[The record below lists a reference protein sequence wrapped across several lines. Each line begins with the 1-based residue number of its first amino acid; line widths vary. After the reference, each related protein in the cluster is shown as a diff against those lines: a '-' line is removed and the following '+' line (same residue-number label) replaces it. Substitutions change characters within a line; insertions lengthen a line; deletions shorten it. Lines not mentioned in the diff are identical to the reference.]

1 MIDRTQLLQKLD
13 RIAGGGD
20 IAPGLELLAAFVGAE
35 HYLLA
40 RYDAFTEESYGYV
53 VSSNW
58 PFDLLRSLGAA
69 VVRQQTK
76 CNEVGRCMSAI
87 EPQFAMCPAAVRV
100 PEHLS
105 RSYCAVPF
113 NSGQAR
119 LLMVFLFR
127 EDIVIARDRAYDAA
141 LIAAYYAGRFSQ
153 AVYVSDNVLDLTER
167 EIECLNWIAEG
178 KTSDEISVIIG
189 ISRNT
194 VNNYITSIMRKTAT
208 KTRSEAIAY
217 AVRNSLI

>member
-1 MIDRTQLLQKLD
+1 MIDRAQLLTRLEKL
-13 RIAGGGD
+13 AEKGD
-20 IAPGLELLAAFVGAE
+20 IAAGLELICAFVGAE

-40 RYDAFTEESYGYV
+40 RYDVFSEESYGYV

-58 PFDLLRSLGAA
+58 PFDLVRSLGAG
-69 VVRQQTK
+69 VVRLQAK
-76 CNEVGRCMSAI
+76 RNEVERCMSAM
-87 EPQFAMCPAAVRV
+87 EPQFVKCAPAVRI
-100 PEHLS
+100 PAHLS
-105 RSYCAVPF
+105 ATYCAVPF

-119 LLMVFLFR
+119 LLLVLLFR
-127 EDIVIARDRAYDAA
+127 EDIVIARDRMHDAA
-141 LIAAYYAGRFSQ
+141 LIAAYYVGRFSE
-153 AVYVSDNVLDLTER
+153 AVYVPESLFDLTER

-194 VNNYITSIMRKTAT
+194 VNNYITSIMRKTTT